1 MDTIS
6 VKLRFTYNSNSTIYI
21 NSATEI
27 TCPSLREITNK
38 SASKSKKKLSHQLR
52 KIIYKWYLRTN
63 SSKESVTYMQQHW
76 KIILVI
82 IKITHYKI
90 KLLKLLFYK
99 WVVIIRLFTM
109 FRAHCISISHSFW
122 RQNCHFYKF

>member
-38 SASKSKKKLSHQLR
+38 SAAKS
-52 KIIYKWYLRTN
+52 
-63 SSKESVTYMQQHW
+63 
-76 KIILVI
+76 
-82 IKITHYKI
+82 
-90 KLLKLLFYK
+90 
-99 WVVIIRLFTM
+99 
-109 FRAHCISISHSFW
+109 
-122 RQNCHFYKF
+122 